1 MFKSRETGPLAH
13 VDIFDI
19 SQFREEHTLGN
30 GIPFAIQLKGFNRM
44 ERIVRRNNQ
53 ITRGERG
60 SIVTRP
66 ISEGAVMIINDLT
79 GCDFLSAHNS
89 EYTLRLPDSRG
100 ITAFGNHI
108 YIGSVDRIHH
118 FDTGN
123 RTVTT
128 LHNPWFAFIH
138 SLELSGDAKRIL
150 VASAGFDRIIEVD
163 TATGEPSWEWSAWTH
178 GYPQTISTHRTIV
191 TSAEFSNG
199 VNDPLIVS
207 SPQDYPEG
215 IGLPPGDR
223 TAFPNRAI
231 YLDDQS
237 ILATLFH
244 YGLIKIDRATGAVT
258 PILENLSHPHGIRKY
273 RSGYIIT
280 DTANGVCII
289 LDRNL
294 RPTKIFSFRNLPD
307 KAPEAESG
315 EWLQQVIPFGND
327 LLAAIDSNRARLYFL
342 DIDNMR
348 RRSVAYDPNWAMQ
361 EVCPLSPQ
369 LEKGL
374 MLVEQT
380 V

>member
-1 MFKSRETGPLAH
+1 MLKSHETEPLAH
-13 VDIFDI
+13 VDIFDV

-30 GIPFAIQLKGFNRM
+30 GVPLAIQLKGFNRM
-44 ERIVRRNNQ
+44 ERIIRRNNQ

-60 SIVTRP
+60 STVTRP
-66 ISEGAVMIINDLT
+66 ISEGAVMIISDLT
-79 GCDFLSAHNS
+79 GLNFISADDS
-89 EYTLRLPDSRG
+89 EYSLRLPDSRG
-100 ITAFGNHI
+100 ITANGTDF
-108 YIGSVDRIHH
+108 YIGSVNRILH
-118 FDTGN
+118 FDTQNG
-123 RTVTT
+123 TVTT
-128 LHNPWFAFIH
+128 LIHPWFAFIH
-138 SLELSGDAKRIL
+138 SLDLSDDTMRIL
-150 VASAGFDRIIEVD
+150 VTSAGFDRIIEMD

-178 GYPQTISTHRTIV
+178 GYPHTISTHRTIV

-199 VNDPLIVS
+199 VNNPLVVS
-207 SPQDYPEG
+207 NPKDYPEG

-231 YLDDQS
+231 YLDDKS

-244 YGLIKIDRATGAVT
+244 HGLIKIDRETGVAT
-258 PILENLSHPHGIRKY
+258 PILDKLSHPHGIRKY

-307 KAPEAESG
+307 KAPEAESE
-315 EWLQQVIPFGND
+315 EWLQQVIPFGDN
-327 LLAAIDSNRARLYFL
+327 LLAAIDSNRAKLYIL
-342 DIDNMR
+342 DIDRMR
-348 RRSVAYDPNWAMQ
+348 KRSISYDPNWVMQ

-374 MLVEQT
+374 MQFE
-380 V
+380 

>member
-1 MFKSRETGPLAH
+1 MFKSPETGSLAH
-13 VDIFDI
+13 VDIFDV

-30 GIPFAIQLKGFNRM
+30 GIPLAIQLKGFNRM
-44 ERIVRRNNQ
+44 ERIVRRNYQ
-53 ITRGERG
+53 IARGEKGNAVVR
-60 SIVTRP
+60 S

-100 ITAFGNHI
+100 ITAIGNHI

-128 LHNPWFAFIH
+128 LQNPWFAFIH
-138 SLELSGDAKRIL
+138 SLELSADATRIL
-150 VASAGFDRIIEVD
+150 VASSGFDRIIEMD
-163 TATGEPSWEWSAWTH
+163 TATGKPSWEWSAWTH
-178 GYPQTISTHRTIV
+178 GYPHTISTHRTIV
-191 TSAEFSNG
+191 TSGEFSSG
-199 VNDPLIVS
+199 VNNPLVVS
-207 SPQDYPEG
+207 NPEDYPEG

-244 YGLIKIDRATGAVT
+244 YGLIKIDRETGAVT

-273 RSGYIIT
+273 KSGFIIT
-280 DTANGVCII
+280 DTANGNCII
-289 LDRNL
+289 LDSDL
-294 RPTKIFSFRNLPD
+294 RPIKIFSFRNLPD
-307 KAPEAESG
+307 KATEALSA
-315 EWLQQVIPFGND
+315 EWLQQVIPFGDN
-327 LLAAIDSNRARLYFL
+327 LLAAIDSNRATLYFL

-348 RRSVAYDPNWAMQ
+348 RRSVAFDPNWAMQ

-374 MLVEQT
+374 IQFE
-380 V
+380 